1 MLATR
6 SGIDASLTE
15 DAVTVAP
22 AAIMLKS
29 SSVFIER
36 LHTLSSCEFAPN
48 SIAQNTLRNP
58 ARMLHWA
65 VTSAEAL
72 GRLG

>member
-1 MLATR
+1 
-6 SGIDASLTE
+6 
-15 DAVTVAP
+15 
-22 AAIMLKS
+22 MLKS

-65 VTSAEAL
+65 VTSAEEGEARWAKVFKR
-72 GRLG
+72 G